1 MRLAA
6 LALAFLLLSSPLTA
20 RAALKEVLPRF
31 LGSIAQVQSPRGTG
45 TAFAVESGPQVTRF
59 LTNQHVVRGASKV
72 TLQFPSG
79 QKAEAVVTAVDPDV
93 DLALLE
99 ARGISLPALPLW
111 EGADPPLGADLA
123 VVGYPLSAEL
133 ESVGMDLQPSVS
145 KGILSAVRTTKS
157 GVQFQVDVP
166 INPGN
171 SGGPAMDW
179 ETGAVV
185 GVASSSLSGAEGINF
200 LVGIRTMREF
210 LRTRP
215 APAPTSMAAAS
226 GIRIPETLQ
235 ALGLKY
241 EVDADGDY
249 RLLFDAGNNRTQTV
263 YIRGKTETWGALT
276 ILEIF
281 SPALDIDGHLAP
293 ELASKLMLESQD
305 CKIGGWQMRGGPQI
319 EFAVK
324 VPDTVTPEQLSD
336 LLDYVLEAA
345 DRLESEMTG
354 ADKF

>member
-6 LALAFLLLSSPLTA
+6 LALALLLTSPLAA
-20 RAALKEVLPRF
+20 RAALKDVLPRY
-31 LGSIAQVQSPRGTG
+31 LGSIAQVQTPRGTG
-45 TAFAVESGPQVTRF
+45 TAFAVECEPRVTRF

-99 ARGISLPALPLW
+99 AKGISLPALPLW

-123 VVGYPLSAEL
+123 VVGYPLSDEL

-145 KGILSAVRTTKS
+145 KGILSAVRNTRS

-179 ETGAVV
+179 DTGAVV
-185 GVASSSLSGAEGINF
+185 GVASSSLSGADGINF
-200 LVGIRTMREF
+200 LVGIPTLREF

-215 APAPTSMAAAS
+215 APTPMSSAS
-226 GIRIPETLQ
+226 GIRIPETLK

-263 YIRGKTETWGALT
+263 YVRGKTETWGALT

-324 VPDTVTPEQLSD
+324 VPDTLTPEQLSD